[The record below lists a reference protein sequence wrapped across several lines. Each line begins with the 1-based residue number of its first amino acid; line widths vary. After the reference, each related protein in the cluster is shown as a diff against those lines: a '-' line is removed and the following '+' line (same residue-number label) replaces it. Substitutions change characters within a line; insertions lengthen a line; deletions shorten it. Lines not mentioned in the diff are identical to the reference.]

1 MSAINPTRECVAS
14 PRVAVDGPAGAGKTT
29 VAAMFARR
37 VSFRH
42 IDSGAMYRAVTL
54 EALYSGSWSGSD
66 DEELLVDLAANLDI
80 SFEADPVRG
89 MRVNLRGVDCTGE
102 LRLKEVDEHVSVV
115 ARAPGVRGALLGKQR
130 QLAEGGGV
138 VMDGRDIGTCVLPDA
153 EMKVYLTAAQP
164 VRIARRLM
172 QLRCGG
178 SAVSWA
184 EAARSV
190 VNRDRIDS
198 TRTTAPLR
206 PAEDAII
213 IDSTHLNRHDVV
225 KQMEFILA
233 DRVRALRGRG

>member
-1 MSAINPTRECVAS
+1 MSTSTHIAKRAPS

-37 VSFRH
+37 VCFRH

-54 EALYSGSWSGSD
+54 QALYSGSWMGSD
-66 DEELLVDLAANLDI
+66 DEELLVELASDLDI
-80 SFEADPVRG
+80 SFETDPREG
-89 MRVNLRGVDCTGE
+89 MRIHLGGIDCTEE
-102 LRLKEVDEHVSVV
+102 LRWGEVDEHVSVV
-115 ARAPGVRGALLGKQR
+115 ARAPGVRRALVDKQR
-130 QLAEGGGV
+130 QLAAAGGV
-138 VMDGRDIGTCVLPDA
+138 VMDGRDIGTCVLADA
-153 EMKVYLTAAQP
+153 EMKIYLTAALG

-172 QLRCGG
+172 QLRRRG
-178 SAVSWA
+178 SELSWA

-198 TRTTAPLR
+198 TRATAPLR

-213 IDSTHLNRHDVV
+213 IDSTHLNRVDVV
-225 KQMEFILA
+225 TQMVFILA